1 MRTPETILRVYPAR
15 DGRGNMKKVLVKHQL
30 TDAADLCVAYE
41 VDEERKLIAIEVE
54 HIDSYLLI
62 TFLTRLGQQLEL
74 TESEAQAYRIEVS
87 VAGISYAARVATLP
101 KTGPALE
108 RTLTLT
114 PMRPA

>member
-1 MRTPETILRVYPAR
+1 
-15 DGRGNMKKVLVKHQL
+15 MKKVLVKHQL
-30 TDAADLCVAYE
+30 TNAADLYVSYE
-41 VDEERKLIAIEVE
+41 VDEARKLIALEVE

-62 TFLTRLGQQLEL
+62 TFLTRLGPQLEV

-87 VAGISYAARVATLP
+87 AAGISYVARAVILP

-114 PMRPA
+114 PMRAPGVGRL

>member
-1 MRTPETILRVYPAR
+1 MR
-15 DGRGNMKKVLVKHQL
+15 KVLVKHQL
-30 TDAADLCVAYE
+30 TDAADLSVAYE

-74 TESEAQAYRIEVS
+74 AESEAQAYRIEVS
-87 VAGISYAARVATLP
+87 VAGISYVARVVTLP

-114 PMRPA
+114 PIRPA